1 MMDSNGLRKT
11 IRVKIISMGNAETGK
26 VSNSVGNGH
35 GKTIWKTF
43 CILLLLLV
51 LQVLHKVLLT
61 VRIDYHSLVCKHVV
75 QSGGRIWKLCAVAL
89 GDNYRHL

>member
-1 MMDSNGLRKT
+1 MLK
-11 IRVKIISMGNAETGK
+11 AEPLTAQQG
-26 VSNSVGNGH
+26 G
-35 GKTIWKTF
+35 
-43 CILLLLLV
+43 LLLV